1 MSPSALWQGSSKAWS
16 QPQFFTDEEIFSF
29 QLSQGVAWLQGH
41 QQKLRFGG
49 VYPNFRHSFL
59 AILEVCYMWDH
70 LGMRQEARYPWLE
83 HAHFGGGHPAKA
95 KYKVLWNQ
103 SKEFN
108 MSFWT
113 EGPHRLYMGVSM
125 GFLKW
130 GYPQIIHLNRI
141 FHCKSSSY
149 WGTPMAMEP
158 LHRLQ
163 GSIEASSLHL
173 QSPAITAMGDVSYS
187 TSTTGRLS
195 QFLKIAQILFPIY
208 FPLFPS
214 DFLPAI
220 LPIPAVVPRQNHC
233 HCTGE
238 PN

>member
-108 MSFWT
+108 ISFWT

-149 WGTPMAMEP
+149 WGTPWPWNLYIDFRGA
-158 LHRLQ
+158 LRHQ
-163 GSIEASSLHL
+163 VFA
-173 QSPAITAMGDVSYS
+173 YS
-187 TSTTGRLS
+187 HKPS
-195 QFLKIAQILFPIY
+195 QLWVMFPIQH
-208 FPLFPS
+208 PL
-214 DFLPAI
+214 L
-220 LPIPAVVPRQNHC
+220 
-233 HCTGE
+233 GGY
-238 PN
+238 PNS